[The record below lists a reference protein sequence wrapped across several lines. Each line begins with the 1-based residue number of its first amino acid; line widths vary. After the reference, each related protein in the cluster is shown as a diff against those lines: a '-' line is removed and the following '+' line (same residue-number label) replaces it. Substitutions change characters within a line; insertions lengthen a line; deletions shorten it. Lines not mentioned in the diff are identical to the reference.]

1 MHISRAR
8 SRDAQQSHREN
19 LSVNDLPSLDGE
31 ELIRR
36 VGRDVAD
43 SYDEEIEL
51 GDGGPASAPRHA

>member
-1 MHISRAR
+1 M
-8 SRDAQQSHREN
+8 
-19 LSVNDLPSLDGE
+19 NDLPSLDAE

-51 GDGGPASAPRHA
+51 ETEDRHRLPGIADIRRTRPFSANRVLRVS